1 MDLKRVGAISGGAL
15 LTVLASAPGVLAS
28 ELNTTAIES
37 SFSLIYLFIP
47 IMILFMVLGWFFG
60 IFDKIG
66 KKI

>member
-1 MDLKRVGAISGGAL
+1 MNVKQKVYMGVVGGLGL
-15 LTVLASAPGVLAS
+15 LASAVPVAAS

-60 IFDKIG
+60 MFDKIG